1 MNYENGELV
10 VQDCKRSLEEV
21 QKISMLGSS
30 ENAGRRDKPLKD
42 NMSFVAQ
49 YSDQKSI
56 VELSLLRDNQ
66 FLTICVDIL

>member
-21 QKISMLGSS
+21 QKILMLGSS
-30 ENAGRRDKPLKD
+30 ENAGRDKPLKD

-66 FLTICVDIL
+66 FLTFCDDIL